1 MVSQPSGT
9 EVGRTGPSS
18 VPADPRV
25 DFRSGVVLGSV
36 VVPRRTPVDPA
47 VLDPSQPVLPEYE
60 GACTANV
67 ARPLVEDPA
76 GAPEWMPEAV
86 RAADQVVF
94 LVLDGLGWL
103 QMQDRRSSLRGL
115 SRMDARPITTVAPT
129 TTATALTS
137 ISTGLPPGEHGVV
150 GYRMMIDGD
159 VLNVLRWS
167 NSKGDARET
176 IPPEVLQ
183 PAPAFEG
190 HRPPSVTR
198 AEFRDSGFTRVHL
211 AGCRHVPYR
220 MPSTLVAEILRQVAA
235 GEPFVHAYYDGI
247 DKVAHEYGLG
257 APYDAEL
264 VFVDRMVE
272 FLIESLPPG
281 VALVITS
288 DHGQVE
294 VAERVVPLAPEVESL
309 LAGQSGEA
317 RFRWLHAVPGGAAE
331 LLRVAADCHGEL
343 AWVVSRDQVVE
354 EGWFGPKVLPLPAGR
369 LGDVA
374 LVAREPVA
382 FEDPADTGPFHLIGR
397 HGSLTA
403 EEVLVPLLVAVG

>member
-1 MVSQPSGT
+1 
-9 EVGRTGPSS
+9 
-18 VPADPRV
+18 
-25 DFRSGVVLGSV
+25 
-36 VVPRRTPVDPA
+36 VDPA
-47 VLDPSQPVLPEYE
+47 VVESSRPVLPQYD

-76 GAPEWMPEAV
+76 SAPEWMPDAV
-86 RAADQVVF
+86 RGADQIVF
-94 LVLDGLGWL
+94 LVLDGLGWT
-103 QMQDRRSSLRGL
+103 QMESRRSFLRGL
-115 SRMDARPITTVAPT
+115 AVMEAAPITTVAPT

-137 ISTGLPPGEHGVV
+137 ISTGLTPGEHGVV
-150 GYRMMIDGD
+150 GYRILIDGD

-176 IPPEVLQ
+176 IPPEVVQ

-198 AEFRDSGFTRVHL
+198 AEFRDSGFTRAHM

-257 APYDAEL
+257 DAYDAEL

-272 FLIESLPPG
+272 FLIESLPAG

-294 VAERVVPLAPEVESL
+294 VGDRVVPIAPEVGSL
-309 LAGQSGEA
+309 VAAQSGEA

-331 LLRVAADCHGEL
+331 LLGVARERYGDL

-354 EGWFGPKVLPLPAGR
+354 EGWFGPKVLPLPASR

-397 HGSLTA
+397 HGSLTPD
-403 EEVLVPLLVAVG
+403 EVLVPLLVAVG